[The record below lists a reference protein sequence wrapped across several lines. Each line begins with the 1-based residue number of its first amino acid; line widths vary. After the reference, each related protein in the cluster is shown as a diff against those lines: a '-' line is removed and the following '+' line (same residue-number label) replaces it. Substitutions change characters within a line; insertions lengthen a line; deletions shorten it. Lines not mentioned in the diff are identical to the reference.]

1 MHPPVAQ
8 RENCF
13 SSSSTTYLFSGLSE
27 RSIDRSIL
35 TQASNFFRFVTP
47 ELLLLLLQAK
57 FLANT
62 CLIQSS
68 ISAVIHFQIYRIS
81 HLTPR
86 DLQVFSDASIPRRN
100 AKIVALQVKRSIDFA
115 ADSPFFQFVT
125 PELLLLLLKGKFLAN
140 L

>member
-1 MHPPVAQ
+1 MRFFIKSVLSSARQACLNQSRCMHPPVTQ

-13 SSSSTTYLFSGLSE
+13 SSSSTTYLFSGLSD
-27 RSIDRSIL
+27 RSIDRSTS
-35 TQASNFFRFVTP
+35 TQASPFFRFVTP
-47 ELLLLLLQAK
+47 ELLLLAK
-57 FLANT
+57 FLANK

-100 AKIVALQVKRSIDFA
+100 AKIVALQVKGSIDFA
-115 ADSPFFQFVT
+115 ADSPFF
-125 PELLLLLLKGKFLAN
+125 
-140 L
+140 

>member
-1 MHPPVAQ
+1 
-8 RENCF
+8 
-13 SSSSTTYLFSGLSE
+13 
-27 RSIDRSIL
+27 L
-35 TQASNFFRFVTP
+35 TQASPFFRFVTP
-47 ELLLLLLQAK
+47 ELLLLLLLLLQAK
-57 FLANT
+57 FLANK

-100 AKIVALQVKRSIDFA
+100 AKIVSLQVKRSIDFA

-125 PELLLLLLKGKFLAN
+125 PELLLLLKVKFLAN

>member
-1 MHPPVAQ
+1 
-8 RENCF
+8 
-13 SSSSTTYLFSGLSE
+13 
-27 RSIDRSIL
+27 L
-35 TQASNFFRFVTP
+35 TQASPFFRFVTP
-47 ELLLLLLQAK
+47 ELLLLLLLQAK
-57 FLANT
+57 FLANE

-81 HLTPR
+81 HLTPL

-100 AKIVALQVKRSIDFA
+100 AKIVALQVKGSIDFA

-125 PELLLLLLKGKFLAN
+125 PELLLLLLLKAKFLAN